1 MKICNKCYRNKS
13 EDKFRYGKKTCA
25 YCEYRFSQRW
35 LRALVKERKLS
46 PLERLS
52 SRLGYMG
59 SAFIMLAPY
68 ILNQGGVGAVIYIMG
83 GLLLLPQVWI
93 AKQWNLVIIN
103 INLVIGY
110 LIYLY
115 NL

>member
-1 MKICNKCYRNKS
+1 MVISKNKMRSIK
-13 EDKFRYGKKTCA
+13 
-25 YCEYRFSQRW
+25 QQW
-35 LRALVKERKLS
+35 LSSLVKERKLS
-46 PLERLS
+46 PAERLS

-59 SAFIMLAPY
+59 SAFIMLSPY
-68 ILNQGGVGAVIYIMG
+68 LLSYGNLGALTYIAG
-83 GLLLLPQVWI
+83 GLLLTPQVWI

>member
-1 MKICNKCYRNKS
+1 MSSI
-13 EDKFRYGKKTCA
+13 KK
-25 YCEYRFSQRW
+25 QW
-35 LRALVKERKLS
+35 LSSLVKERKLS
-46 PLERLS
+46 PAERLS

-59 SAFIMLAPY
+59 SAFIMLSPY
-68 ILNQGGVGAVIYIMG
+68 LLSYGNLGALTYIAG
-83 GLLLLPQVWI
+83 GLLLTPQVWI

>member
-1 MKICNKCYRNKS
+1 MITFKRQWLKS
-13 EDKFRYGKKTCA
+13 
-25 YCEYRFSQRW
+25 
-35 LRALVKERKLS
+35 LVKERKLT
-46 PLERLS
+46 PVERLS

-59 SAFIMLAPY
+59 SAFIMLSPY
-68 ILNQGGVGAVIYIMG
+68 LLTYGNLGAFTYITG
-83 GLLLLPQVWI
+83 GLLLTPQVWI

-115 NL
+115 SL

>member
-1 MKICNKCYRNKS
+1 MSSIK
-13 EDKFRYGKKTCA
+13 
-25 YCEYRFSQRW
+25 QQW
-35 LRALVKERKLS
+35 LSSLVKGRKLS
-46 PLERLS
+46 PAERLS

-59 SAFIMLAPY
+59 SAFIMLSPY
-68 ILNQGGVGAVIYIMG
+68 LLSYGNLGALTYIAG
-83 GLLLLPQVWI
+83 GLLLTPQVWI

>member
-1 MKICNKCYRNKS
+1 MNIIKKQWLKS
-13 EDKFRYGKKTCA
+13 
-25 YCEYRFSQRW
+25 
-35 LRALVKERKLS
+35 LVKERRLT
-46 PLERLS
+46 PAERLS

-59 SAFIMLAPY
+59 SAFIMLSPY
-68 ILNQGGVGAVIYIMG
+68 LLSYGNLGAFTYIIG
-83 GLLLLPQVWI
+83 GLLLTPQVWI

-115 NL
+115 GL

>member
-1 MKICNKCYRNKS
+1 MAKIKMNIIKKQWLKS
-13 EDKFRYGKKTCA
+13 
-25 YCEYRFSQRW
+25 
-35 LRALVKERKLS
+35 LVKERRLT
-46 PLERLS
+46 PAERLS

-59 SAFIMLAPY
+59 SAFIMLSPY
-68 ILNQGGVGAVIYIMG
+68 LLSYGNLGAFTYIIG
-83 GLLLLPQVWI
+83 GLLLTPQVWI

-115 NL
+115 SL

>member
-1 MKICNKCYRNKS
+1 MNSVKRQWLKS
-13 EDKFRYGKKTCA
+13 
-25 YCEYRFSQRW
+25 
-35 LRALVKERKLS
+35 LVKERKLS
-46 PLERLS
+46 PVERLS

-59 SAFIMLAPY
+59 SAFIMLSPY
-68 ILNQGGVGAVIYIMG
+68 LLGYGNLGAFTYITG
-83 GLLLLPQVWI
+83 GLLLTPQVWI

-103 INLVIGY
+103 INLVLGY